1 VRRAALAAAS
11 GLVFL
16 VAALNATNWVRG
28 AFTLEVVPYQL
39 LEAPPDA
46 QLLFGAMY
54 PGVFLLGAAPV
65 YAYDRWG
72 LISPAVVVFVP
83 FGAALWFEAAGDPG
97 QADLI
102 SPLGVYL
109 VGWVAVFALALL
121 AGGLERAVRR
131 PRAGVG
137 STIGEG

>member
-1 VRRAALAAAS
+1 MV
-11 GLVFL
+11 
-16 VAALNATNWVRG
+16 ALNATNWVRG

-54 PGVFLLGAAPV
+54 PGAFLLGATPA

-102 SPLGVYL
+102 SPLGIYL
-109 VGWVAVFALALL
+109 VGWVAVFALASLDG
-121 AGGLERAVRR
+121 AFETARQQRESEHRDPPDEVDAQR
-131 PRAGVG
+131 
-137 STIGEG
+137 

>member
-1 VRRAALAAAS
+1 MRRVALVAAS

-16 VAALNATNWVRG
+16 VVVLNATNWVRG

-54 PGVFLLGAAPV
+54 PGVFLLGATPA
-65 YAYDRWG
+65 YTYDRRE

-83 FGAALWFEAAGDPG
+83 FGAALRLEAAGDLE

-102 SPLGVYL
+102 SPLGIYL
-109 VGWVAVFALALL
+109 VGWVAVLALALL

-131 PRAGVG
+131 RRAGAG
-137 STIGEG
+137 STTGEG

>member
-1 VRRAALAAAS
+1 MRRIALAAAS

-16 VAALNATNWVRG
+16 VVALNATNWVRG

-54 PGVFLLGAAPV
+54 PGVFLLGATPA
-65 YAYDRWG
+65 YAYDQWG

-83 FGAALWFEAAGDPG
+83 FGAALRLEAAGDPG

-102 SPLGVYL
+102 SPLGIYL

-121 AGGLERAVRR
+121 AGGLEGAVRR
-131 PRAGVG
+131 RRAGAR
-137 STIGEG
+137 STTGEG

>member
-1 VRRAALAAAS
+1 MTV
-11 GLVFL
+11 
-16 VAALNATNWVRG
+16 ALNATNWVRG

-39 LEAPPDA
+39 LGAPLDA

-54 PGVFLLGAAPV
+54 PGVFLLGATPA

-109 VGWVAVFALALL
+109 VGWVAVFALVLL
-121 AGGLERAVRR
+121 AGGLEHVVRR
-131 PRAGVG
+131 HRAGVG
-137 STIGEG
+137 STIGED

>member
-1 VRRAALAAAS
+1 MV
-11 GLVFL
+11 V
-16 VAALNATNWVRG
+16 ALNATNWVRG

-54 PGVFLLGAAPV
+54 PGVFLLGAAPA

-83 FGAALWFEAAGDPG
+83 FCAALWLEAAGDPG

-121 AGGLERAVRR
+121 AGGLEHAVQRR
-131 PRAGVG
+131 RAGVG
-137 STIGEG
+137 STIDEG